1 MERDWLMQKLQLL
14 SNTTP
19 TSDNKQVSFQDV
31 QSGLNGKTA
40 NGQDNS
46 INNGQQRDQAR
57 TDKINYGG
65 KPDEQNSLNILNNE
79 SINKQKGKSKWQ
91 K

>member
-31 QSGLNGKTA
+31 QSGLNGKAA

-65 KPDEQNSLNILNNE
+65 KSDE
-79 SINKQKGKSKWQ
+79 
-91 K
+91 